1 MNPLAAWGLAAFL
14 MGWVIVSI
22 IILIGPQGTERAFAI
37 KNTIFYTGVGAYLL
51 GLGMILVG
59 STIEVAS

>member
-1 MNPLAAWGLAAFL
+1 MNPLTAWGLAAFL
-14 MGWVIVSI
+14 MGGVIVSI

-51 GLGMILVG
+51 
-59 STIEVAS
+59 AWA